1 MSDLQQLLSIAET
14 RQKYSRIHDQ
24 PGLTLTARRPILLV
38 FTGDWHLGAPGTDY
52 RLFREDLE
60 LLQEAKE
67 AYEDRLVVVGMGDYV
82 DGYLSRGT
90 PKSEHDQVLS
100 PVEQRMAARKA
111 LEALRPSL
119 VLIGDHDLW
128 LSGGE
133 LGYNWLHDWA
143 EEKGVPYAEW
153 GGEIEVWTGERVW
166 RLLVRHRYK
175 GSVNGQD
182 HLRPHKN
189 LFLEYGPADAVVLAH
204 SHTRTGVYQ
213 VSPVRSRESRYWAVQ
228 TGTYKLK
235 DTYGKKVSANPAEY
249 CVPALLISRNGIKAF
264 DRYQDGL
271 YELDKASYQTQG

>member
-1 MSDLQQLLSIAET
+1 MIDLLDIAAT
-14 RQKYSRIHDQ
+14 RQKYSRIHDT
-24 PGLTLTARRPILLV
+24 PGITLTLTSPTLLV

-52 RLFREDLE
+52 ELFKADLE
-60 LLQEAKE
+60 RLHSAKLALKEKLLI
-67 AYEDRLVVVGMGDYV
+67 VGMGDYV

-90 PKSEHDQVLS
+90 PKAEHDQVLS
-100 PVEQRMAARKA
+100 PVEQRIAAKRA
-111 LEALRPSL
+111 LELLRPSL

-143 EEKGVPYAEW
+143 AESGVPYAEW
-153 GGEIEVWTGERVW
+153 GGEIELWTGARVW

-175 GSVNGQD
+175 GSVTGQD
-182 HLRPHKN
+182 HLKPHKN
-189 LFLEYGPADAVVLAH
+189 LFQEYGPADAVVLAH
-204 SHTRTGVYQ
+204 SHARTGVYK
-213 VSPVRSRESRYWAVQ
+213 VSPVRSKESRYWAVQ

-249 CVPALLISRNGIKAF
+249 CVPAILVSDSGIEAF

-271 YELDKASYQTQG
+271 RALYGQMDSKGG

>member
-1 MSDLQQLLSIAET
+1 MIDLLEIAAT
-14 RQKYSRIHDQ
+14 RQKYSRIHDT
-24 PGLTLTARRPILLV
+24 PGITLTLTSPTLLV

-52 RLFREDLE
+52 ELFKTDLE
-60 LLQEAKE
+60 RLHSAKLALKEKLL
-67 AYEDRLVVVGMGDYV
+67 VVGMGDYV

-90 PKSEHDQVLS
+90 PKAEHDQVLS
-100 PVEQRMAARKA
+100 PVEQRIAAKRA
-111 LEALRPSL
+111 LELLRPSL

-143 EEKGVPYAEW
+143 AESGVPYAEW
-153 GGEIEVWTGERVW
+153 GGEIELWTGTKVW

-175 GSVNGQD
+175 SSVTGQD
-182 HLRPHKN
+182 HLKPHKN
-189 LFLEYGPADAVVLAH
+189 LFQEYGPADAVVLAH
-204 SHTRTGVYQ
+204 SHTRTGVYK
-213 VSPVRSRESRYWAVQ
+213 VSPIRSKESRYWAVQ

-249 CVPALLISRNGIKAF
+249 CVPAILVSDSGIEAF

-271 YELDKASYQTQG
+271 MVLYGQLDSKGS